1 MVAVIVAALC
11 ACAVAVVVLSYVVW
25 QLRSRV
31 DALVREAAARRGGD
45 ISATYVG
52 HPSGAPPVVDL
63 PVVDIPVG
71 AAPVR
76 TVPVVDGRQGT
87 SAAGA
92 MRGDPSPVTTITAL
106 SDASAADV
114 GVPVSRVASVTLAT
128 PLIKVAALSHGVRRA
143 LDDDSRMRIA
153 HAMRREL
160 KSQRKMRRR
169 RRSRRAPSQERTP

>member
-1 MVAVIVAALC
+1 MVAVTVAALC
-11 ACAVAVVVLSYVVW
+11 VCLVAVCVLAYAVW

-31 DALVREAAARRGGD
+31 DALVLQAAPGRGGD
-45 ISATYVG
+45 ISATYAG
-52 HPSGAPPVVDL
+52 HPSGASPGGMPVVD
-63 PVVDIPVG
+63 VPVG

-87 SAAGA
+87 SAAGT

-106 SDASAADV
+106 SGASGADV
-114 GVPVSRVASVTLAT
+114 EVPVSRVASVTLAT
-128 PLIKVAALSHGVRRA
+128 PLVKVAAFSHGVRRA

-169 RRSRRAPSQERTP
+169 RRSRRAPSQETTP